1 MSPCFA
7 DTFYYLAL
15 ANPHDE
21 SHDRAKAFTRTL
33 RRRIVTTEFVL
44 LEVADAMSLPKS
56 RPAFLRLLDVQR
68 GSWNVEIVRATSEL
82 FQRGVR
88 LFAERPDKDWPLT
101 DCISF
106 VVMRE
111 RGLTVTDALTAD
123 HHFEQG
129 GFRALLK

>member
-1 MSPCFA
+1 MSLCFA

-21 SHDRAKAFTRTL
+21 SHERAKAITRSL
-33 RRRIVTTEFVL
+33 QGGIVTTEFVL
-44 LEVADAMSLPKS
+44 IEVADAMSLPES

-68 GSWNVEIVRATSEL
+68 SSRNVEIVRATSDL
-82 FQRGVR
+82 LVSGVR
-88 LFAERPDKDWPLT
+88 LFAERPDKHWPLT

-106 VVMRE
+106 VVMQE
-111 RGLTVTDALTAD
+111 RGLQDALTGD
-123 HHFEQG
+123 HHFEQA